1 MRMKYTAA
9 LAGLL
14 WAGAAHAQTSVVL
27 IEACNAVQAADK
39 RLECLKAAMGAT
51 AAAPKD
57 AAIDTLEQ
65 AFGSMQAGLG
75 VGMSYRDYQAAV
87 LDLARALAVYKLKA
101 GGLPSNLLEQSLA
114 AYSDAGTLWIKSIEF
129 YANRDNALTYPRAL
143 PIDGNN
149 LLWLVQ
155 KYTLAVSDA
164 GFPGR
169 GLGLPVDATRSQI
182 WAMARHMAERGIRE
196 IRNPASMLPVVPAVS
211 LQDADIAAAQA
222 LAKDKQCQEAPQV
235 ERTGLAGVDTL
246 FAAACT
252 DGKQLQIACASGIC
266 RVLAQPAR

>member
-1 MRMKYTAA
+1 MKYAAA
-9 LAGLL
+9 LAGIL
-14 WAGAAHAQTSVVL
+14 WAGAAYAQTPVVL
-27 IEACNAVQAADK
+27 IEACNAIQSADK
-39 RLECLKAAMGAT
+39 RLECLKAAMSVP

-57 AAIDTLEQ
+57 AAIDALEQ

-87 LDLARALAVYKLKA
+87 LDLARALALYKHKA

-114 AYSDAGTLWIKSIEF
+114 AYDDAGTLWIKSIEF
-129 YANRDNALTYPRAL
+129 YARRDNALTYPRAL
-143 PIDGNN
+143 PIDSNN
-149 LLWLVQ
+149 LLWLVH

-169 GLGLPVDATRSQI
+169 ELGLQVDATRSQI
-182 WAMARHMAERGIRE
+182 WAMARHMAERGVRE

-222 LAKDKQCQEAPQV
+222 LAKDKQCQETPQV
-235 ERTGLAGVDTL
+235 QRTGLAGVDTL
-246 FAAACT
+246 FAAVCT
-252 DGKQLQIACASGIC
+252 DGKQLHIACASGVC
-266 RVLAQPAR
+266 RVLAQPAK